1 MVNIYCDES
10 NHLEH
15 DNAFAMLMGAMS
27 CPASEKV
34 RIYNNIRSIKKKH
47 GLSSWAEIKWT
58 GVSNSKLEYYL
69 DLIDYFI
76 KEDSLSFRVVIIRN
90 KQNLNHKKY
99 NFGSHDLW
107 YYKTYYYLL
116 DAIVD
121 YSGKYKIF
129 IDIKD
134 TKGGPKVKKLRDVL
148 CNKMYDFN
156 QDVILGIN
164 QIKSNESE
172 ILQLTDLI
180 MGCIGY
186 YHNNHYNADGSNVA
200 KNAVL
205 SRLLDEYGSAIRN
218 GTSRG
223 AKKMDVFLWDLMR

>member
-1 MVNIYCDES
+1 MINIYCDES

-15 DNAFAMLMGAMS
+15 DGAYSMLMAAMI
-27 CPASEKV
+27 CPDIEKK
-34 RIYNNIRSIKKKH
+34 RIYEDIRLIKKKH
-47 GLSSWAEIKWT
+47 GISSWAEIKWT
-58 GVSNSKLEYYL
+58 GVSESKVAYYL
-69 DLIDYFI
+69 DLVDYFI
-76 KEDSLSFRVVIIRN
+76 KEESLSFRTVVVRN
-90 KQNLNHKKY
+90 KQNLNHNKY
-99 NFGSHDLW
+99 NAGSHDLW

-121 YSGKYKIF
+121 YSGTYKIF

-134 TKGGPKVKKLRDVL
+134 TKGGPKVKKLREVL

-156 QDVILGIN
+156 QEVILGIN

-180 MGCIGY
+180 MGGIGY
-186 YHNNHYNADGSNVA
+186 YHNNHYNSDNSSAA
-200 KNAVL
+200 KNAVVSKL
-205 SRLLDEYGSAIRN
+205 IDEYGAAIKN

-223 AKKMDVFLWDLMR
+223 AKKMDVFLWDLVR